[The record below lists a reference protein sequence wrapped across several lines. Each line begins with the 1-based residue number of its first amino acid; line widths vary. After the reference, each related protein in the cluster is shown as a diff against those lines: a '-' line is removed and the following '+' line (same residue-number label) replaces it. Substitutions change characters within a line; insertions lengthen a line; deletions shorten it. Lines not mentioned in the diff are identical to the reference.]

1 MLIRGLF
8 FVMCCLMVSL
18 VEAQDSTKANSAGES
33 VELSDGTLLFN
44 FSSLDGVSLEND
56 GLSSADSARIEF
68 LLLRAQLEI
77 DTDNFRKAQKFLN
90 KVLRL
95 DENHGEALRNLGDIH
110 AFQEKYKDA
119 VAYYLKCL
127 PLLDSAAMAYNNLG
141 QTYMRME
148 RCQDALECFT
158 ILRNLEDAPENT
170 LMSLAQA
177 NGACGNLHA
186 ALGNLSDYLHLN
198 PTSLPELRYRAQIY
212 MEIGFFA
219 DALADLN
226 LYLTAVDDAKSYY
239 LRGLARI
246 QGGKDLIDACE
257 DFVRSR
263 DLGNYEAERAL
274 KKYCK

>member
-8 FVMCCLMVSL
+8 FVMCCLVVSL
-18 VEAQDSTKANSAGES
+18 VQAQDSAKVNLAGES

-44 FSSLDGVSLEND
+44 FSSLDGASIEND

-77 DTDNFRKAQKFLN
+77 DTDNFSKAQKFLK

-95 DENHGEALRNLGDIH
+95 DENNGEALCNLGDIY
-110 AFQEKYKDA
+110 AFQKKYKDA
-119 VAYYLKCL
+119 VIYYLKCL
-127 PLLDSAAMAYNNLG
+127 PLLDSAVMAYYNLG

-158 ILRNLEDAPENT
+158 ILHQLDDAPKNT

-186 ALGNLSDYLHLN
+186 ALGNLSDYLHRN

-212 MEIGFFA
+212 MEVGFFA
-219 DALADLN
+219 DALADLD

-263 DLGNYEAERAL
+263 DLGNFEAERAL
-274 KKYCK
+274 KKYCE

>member
-1 MLIRGLF
+1 MLTRGLF
-8 FVMCCLMVSL
+8 FVICCLVVSL
-18 VEAQDSTKANSAGES
+18 VEAQDSTKANWAGES
-33 VELSDGTLLFN
+33 IELSDGTLLFN
-44 FSSLDGVSLEND
+44 FSSLDG
-56 GLSSADSARIEF
+56 SSDEGNRLTSSDSSRIDF

-77 DTDNFRKAQKFLN
+77 DTDKFRKAQKFLK

-95 DENHGEALRNLGDIH
+95 DKNNGEAMRNLGDIH
-110 AFQEKYKDA
+110 AFQGKHKDA

-127 PLLDSAAMAYNNLG
+127 PLLDSAATTYYNLG
-141 QTYMRME
+141 QTYMRLE

-158 ILRNLEDAPENT
+158 ILRQLDDAPENT

-186 ALGNLSDYLHLN
+186 ALGNLSDYLHTH

-219 DALADLN
+219 DALNDLD

-246 QGGKDLIDACE
+246 HGGKDLIDACE

-263 DLGNYEAERAL
+263 NMGNFEAERAL